1 MEEQTENQLKKM
13 CVFCHAQVAMEAKI
27 CPFCRGHFDQIH
39 SQTVTEPQ
47 KKDPLGLSE
56 KQTIDS
62 LYPPPYQPK
71 MERIEEEE
79 EVQKPI
85 EENIRGEKVATKP
98 VSALLPIFLFSLGSQ
113 LLIFSLFLF
122 FFSQEGMLVMQWN
135 SSLWYLYSILS
146 IGMLFGGYTLFFKEQ
161 TE

>member
-13 CVFCHAQVAMEAKI
+13 CVFCHAQVAMGAKI
-27 CPFCRGHFDQIH
+27 CPFCRAHFDQIH
-39 SQTVTEPQ
+39 SHTDLEPR

-71 MERIEEEE
+71 MERIEEEIQKSQEE
-79 EVQKPI
+79 EV
-85 EENIRGEKVATKP
+85 EEEKISTQPKSV
-98 VSALLPIFLFSLGSQ
+98 LLPIFLFSLGSQ
-113 LLIFSLFLF
+113 LLIFSLFLL
-122 FFSQEGMLVMQWN
+122 FFSKEGMLVMQWN

-146 IGMLFGGYTLFFKEQ
+146 LGMLFGGYTLFFKEQ
-161 TE
+161 PE